1 MNQPD
6 TQPSATAISLRFTA
20 AFAAALMLLAPAL
33 WNGFPLLQYDTG
45 GYLARWYE
53 GHLEESRSTVY
64 GLYLVLLA
72 RPDFWPA
79 LAVQALL
86 TVWVLWLMLRA
97 HALATPLTLIVTAA
111 ALSIATSA
119 SWLVSTL
126 LTDIFA
132 GLSVLALYLVTMRG
146 STLARWERWALIA
159 LIAFSAATH
168 TATLAVL
175 LALLAAGLAVA
186 LVRRDV
192 VPFAGLACGG
202 FAVAISVALLL
213 AANYAVAGRLAWT
226 PGGSAIPF
234 GRMLQAGI
242 VARYLAEYCPDPRL
256 PKLCANRDK
265 LPDNADYF
273 FWGSDLFDQLGR
285 FEGLGE
291 EMRIVMRESL
301 ADYPGSQIGAAIAAA
316 AEQLARVATG
326 YGVHT
331 DIWHTYWILETFAP
345 ESLPAMKAARQQHGE
360 LGFDAINYLHLPVA
374 WASMLLLLGVL
385 ALAARR
391 RQFADLGELAA
402 VVALAILANA
412 AVCGALSNPND
423 RYGARMVW
431 LATLVVLLVPW
442 MRKDA
447 TSERAIRLSNQTGS
461 CSPPASGANRAPS
474 ASLAATI
481 PGIPV
486 H

>member
-1 MNQPD
+1 MNQAA
-6 TQPSATAISLRFTA
+6 TQPKMQFRFTA
-20 AFAAALMLLAPAL
+20 AAAAVLLLLAPAL

-64 GLYLVLLA
+64 GLYLVLTA

-79 LAVQALL
+79 VAVHSLV
-86 TVWVLWLMLRA
+86 TVWVLWLTLRA
-97 HALATPLTLIVTAA
+97 QALATPLVLIVTAA
-111 ALSIATSA
+111 VLAIATSL
-119 SWLVSTL
+119 SWIVSTL

-132 GLSVLALYLVTMRG
+132 GLSVLALYLVVLRAG
-146 STLARWERWALIA
+146 TLARWERWALIV

-175 LALLAAGLAVA
+175 LALLAAGLLVT
-186 LVRRDV
+186 LVRRGT
-192 VPFAGLACGG
+192 VPFAGLGRGG
-202 FAVAISVALLL
+202 FAIVMSVALLL

-242 VARYLAEYCPDPRL
+242 VARYLAEHCPDPRL
-256 PKLCANRDK
+256 PKLCANREK
-265 LPDNADYF
+265 LPTDTDFF
-273 FWGSDLFDQLGR
+273 FWGSDLFDELGR

-291 EMRIVMRESL
+291 EMRIVVRESVT
-301 ADYPGSQIGAAIAAA
+301 AYPGAQLWTAIKGTI
-316 AEQLARVATG
+316 EQLVRVASG

-331 DIWHTYWILETFAP
+331 DIWHTHWIVETFAP
-345 ESLPAMKAARQQHGE
+345 QSLAAMKAARQQRGE
-360 LGFDAINYLHLPVA
+360 LSFTAINRLHVPVA
-374 WASMLLLLGVL
+374 WGSMLLLAGVL

-391 RQFADLGELAA
+391 RQFAELGELAA

-412 AVCGALSNPND
+412 AVCGALSNPHD

-431 LATLVVLLVPW
+431 LATLVVLLIPW
-442 MRKDA
+442 LRG
-447 TSERAIRLSNQTGS
+447 R
-461 CSPPASGANRAPS
+461 PAPDGARF
-474 ASLAATI
+474 
-481 PGIPV
+481 G
-486 H
+486 

>member
-1 MNQPD
+1 MHF
-6 TQPSATAISLRFTA
+6 RFTA
-20 AFAAALMLLAPAL
+20 AAVAVLLMLAPAL

-64 GLYLVLLA
+64 GLYLILTA

-79 LAVQALL
+79 VTVQALL
-86 TVWVLWLMLRA
+86 TVWVLWLTLRA
-97 HALATPLTLIVTAA
+97 HALATPVVLLVTTA
-111 ALSIATSA
+111 ALSIATGLP
-119 SWLVSTL
+119 WLVSTL

-132 GLSVLALYLVTMRG
+132 GLAVLALYLVTLRAG
-146 STLARWERWALIA
+146 TLTRWERAALLA

-175 LALLAAGLAVA
+175 LALLAAGLVIA
-186 LVRRDV
+186 LVRRGTM
-192 VPFAGLACGG
+192 PFAGLAHGG
-202 FAVAISVALLL
+202 FALVISVALLFV
-213 AANYAVAGRLAWT
+213 ANYAVAGRLAWT

-242 VARYLAEYCPDPRL
+242 VKRYLAEHCPDPRL

-265 LPDNADYF
+265 LPNDADLF
-273 FWGSDLFDQLGR
+273 FWGSDLFDELGR

-291 EMRIVMRESL
+291 EMRIVVRESL
-301 ADYPGSQIGAAIAAA
+301 SRYPASQIKAALAAA
-316 AEQLARVATG
+316 AEQLVRVATG

-331 DIWHTYWILETFAP
+331 DIWHTTWTFERFAP
-345 ESLPAMKAARQQHGE
+345 QALPAMKAARQQNGE
-360 LGFDAINYLHLPVA
+360 LGFTAINRLHLPVA
-374 WASMLLLLGVL
+374 WGSMLLLVGVL
-385 ALAARR
+385 AHAARR
-391 RQFADLGELAA
+391 RRCGHLTEFAT

-431 LATLVVLLVPW
+431 LATLVLLLIPW
-442 MRKDA
+442 MRRHA
-447 TSERAIRLSNQTGS
+447 
-461 CSPPASGANRAPS
+461 SPPGDGRSS
-474 ASLAATI
+474 
-481 PGIPV
+481 
-486 H
+486 